1 MTKHMP
7 VIHAPSGLKPR
18 LWLAVTF
25 PTIEETA

>member
-7 VIHAPSGLKPR
+7 VIHDPTGRKPR

-25 PTIEETA
+25 PPIEETA